1 MAYLP
6 LRRHHRNGS
15 KRLHAYITVYGPFAL
30 PDLMTYLYNK
40 DRNCVPNGFA
50 ALRMLGA
57 NRGYHVD
64 PYVAAPGAPKGI
76 TDLLLY
82 GAIALLS
89 AAKIA
94 HLSLGYEPLDDIGEI
109 TGMPSSFSNVSRK
122 AYRRIV
128 LRLRLARKKGYH
140 DKFRPDETQQS
151 NLYLVFPPGVPSLRH
166 IAAIIHAANIK
177 IWAVIFGG
185 KRNTSEGEF
194 RVRDGA
200 IGG

>member
-1 MAYLP
+1 VPLYVLYHVSRMLCPMAYLP

-15 KRLHAYITVYGPFAL
+15 KRLHAYITVYGPFVL

-122 AYRRIV
+122 AYRRSSYAFVWRGRRVTMINSV
-128 LRLRLARKKGYH
+128 PMRH
-140 DKFRPDETQQS
+140 S
-151 NLYLVFPPGVPSLRH
+151 NRTF
-166 IAAIIHAANIK
+166 
-177 IWAVIFGG
+177 IWFSHPAYPVCGI
-185 KRNTSEGEF
+185 
-194 RVRDGA
+194 
-200 IGG
+200 